1 MTPIN
6 FTAFIVSLL
15 IVDVRHSLQRSDTYN
30 HSFYSRWFYH
40 SNQKQ
45 LMKMEADEAFRLR
58 KSALILI
65 ASVMVVLVASI
76 GYMTT
81 RLVHRLFAFVPS

>member
-1 MTPIN
+1 MTPVN

-15 IVDVRHSLQRSDTYN
+15 VVDVRHSLQRSDTYN
-30 HSFYSRWFYH
+30 HGFYSRWFYH

-58 KSALILI
+58 KSALLVI
-65 ASVMVVLVASI
+65 ASLVVVFLATV
-76 GYMTT
+76 GYMTA
-81 RLVHRLFAFVPS
+81 RILHHLFALV